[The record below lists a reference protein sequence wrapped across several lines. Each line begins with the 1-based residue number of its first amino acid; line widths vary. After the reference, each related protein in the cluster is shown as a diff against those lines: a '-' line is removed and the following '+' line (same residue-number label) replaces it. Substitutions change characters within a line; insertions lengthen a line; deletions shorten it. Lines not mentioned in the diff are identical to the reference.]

1 MKNNIKSFWIF
12 ICVMLITVSTTAQN
26 KKTLTGRVTDSTG
39 ELVIGATVL
48 ETGTS
53 NGTITSIE
61 GTYSI
66 QVSDNA
72 KSLTFSYIGYK
83 TKIIEIGKSST
94 INVKMEVD
102 ALNLDEVVVVGYG
115 SMKKSDLT
123 GAVSSVKPE
132 ELPQAATTTVAQM
145 MKGQVSGVSFTQSSS
160 QPGAKVKM
168 QIRGAAAGASPLIVI
183 DGFPVSPMWEPST
196 QTQFGKGDKED
207 ILDNLN
213 PDDIADIQVLKDA
226 SATSI
231 YGSRAAGGVILIT
244 TKRGT
249 NDKVDVSFKGS
260 YTFQTIAKK
269 PDLLSAR
276 EFMTEV
282 NKSILENYV
291 YNQGYAPWGEKPLPA
306 YNDLVAEFMAANAGQ
321 KYGGFRYDPNAI
333 DSFEGGTDWYD
344 AVTRKGGIQQYDLSV
359 KSGSAKTKYLV
370 SLGYMGNKGIAKGN
384 DYNRTTGRLNLD
396 QEFTAWLKGG
406 VSLSYSMN
414 KSNDIALSGTGDAYD
429 VFRAARTFEPT
440 LPIRDENGNYSKS
453 EVIGYAKNPVSI
465 LDVSMLTKK
474 ENMLASA
481 FIEVRP
487 FQELAIKA
495 TAGYNRK
502 VSTSSSY
509 IPSTTYEGESVNGKA
524 AKNMDE
530 QSDYLI
536 NIIAT
541 YNKTLKEKHSLSVMG
556 GWEYQRFVND
566 GFNAMNTGFPYDG
579 VKWNNLWLGTNEKP
593 TVGSYGAVS
602 ENASFLARI
611 NYTYDNRYLLTL
623 NYRMD
628 GSSNFAPNK
637 QWGHFGGGAIAW
649 RISEEAFLKDR
660 VTWLNNLKLRF
671 GAGITGYAGSLTG
684 TQTYYAADYNY
695 YFNNKPS
702 SGIGLH
708 TIGNPDLS
716 WESQRDLNLG
726 LDFGLFGNRLS
737 GSIEIY
743 ERTIFDRIGY
753 KNLMSYQEVNTLAY
767 NTERIDKTRGV
778 DLTVYAS
785 IIDSK
790 SFSWDSQLTFT
801 YYRDM
806 TTKRD
811 PSEVLEINDTEQYH
825 WNDLWYYKSDGLV
838 RPGEILSGQT
848 GAKAG
853 AVRIKDLNGYK
864 RDESGNKVYDNN
876 GKPIYLGHPDGTIDK
891 ADLVKIA
898 NNTPIPFGWS
908 NNFKY
913 KNFDLNVY
921 MYGKFNYRKDNDYKG
936 YADPVTILNGSN
948 GSGYIRNRMSFDN
961 LDSDVPSFQIWSGGY
976 GVGDYFLE
984 KSWFI
989 RLDNIT
995 LGYTLPKRLTK
1006 NICRSAR
1013 FYFAAKNLCVITPY
1027 KGADPEFEVYGGYPS
1042 VRSFTIGVD
1051 VKF

>member
-1 MKNNIKSFWIF
+1 MKKRKISFCIF
-12 ICVMLITVSTTAQN
+12 ICALLISVNGFAQT
-26 KKTLTGRVTDSTG
+26 KKTITGIVTDASN
-39 ELVIGATVL
+39 EVVIGATVM

-53 NGTITSIE
+53 NGTITTMD

-66 QVSDNA
+66 QISENA

-83 TKIIEIGKSST
+83 TQIVQIGKMAK
-94 INVKMEVD
+94 INVKMEDD
-102 ALNLDEVVVVGYG
+102 AQSLDEIVVVGYG

-123 GAVSSVKPE
+123 GAVSSVRPE
-132 ELPQAATTTVAQM
+132 DLPQAASTTVAQM
-145 MKGQVSGVSFTQSSS
+145 MKGQVSGVSFTQTSS

-168 QIRGAAAGASPLIVI
+168 QIRGAAAGADPLIVI

-196 QTQFGKGDKED
+196 QNQFGKGDKED
-207 ILDNLN
+207 VLDNLN
-213 PDDIADIQVLKDA
+213 PDDIEDIQVLKDA

-249 NDKVDVSFKGS
+249 NDKVDVSFKAS
-260 YTFQTIAKK
+260 YSFQSIDKK
-269 PDLLSAR
+269 PDLLSPK
-276 EFMTEV
+276 EFMKEV
-282 NKSILENYV
+282 NKSLLENYV
-291 YNQGYAPWGEKPLPA
+291 YDKGYGPWGDKPLPA

-321 KYGGFRYDPNAI
+321 KYGGFRYDPNTI
-333 DSFEGGTDWYD
+333 DNFQGGTDWYD

-359 KSGSAKTKYLV
+359 RGGSAKTKYLV
-370 SLGYMGNKGIAKGN
+370 SLGYMGNQGIAKGN

-396 QEFTAWLKGG
+396 QEFTSWLKGG

-429 VFRAARTFEPT
+429 VFRAARTFDPT

-481 FIEVRP
+481 FIEIKP
-487 FQELAIKA
+487 FKELSVKA

-502 VSTSSSY
+502 VATSSSY

-524 AKNMDE
+524 TKNMDE
-530 QSDYLI
+530 QSDYLL

-541 YNKTLKEKHSLSVMG
+541 YNKTFKEKHSLSVMG

-602 ENASFLARI
+602 ENASFLSRI
-611 NYTYDNRYLLTL
+611 NYSYDNRYLLTL
-623 NYRMD
+623 NYRLD
-628 GSSNFAPNK
+628 GSSNFAPNR

-649 RISEEAFLKDR
+649 RISEEEFLKDKIS
-660 VTWLNNLKLRF
+660 WLNNLKLRF
-671 GAGITGYAGSLTG
+671 GAGITGFAGNLTG
-684 TQTYYAADYNY
+684 TQTYYAAGYDY
-695 YFNNKPS
+695 YFGNKTS

-743 ERTIFDRIGY
+743 ERTIFDRIGH
-753 KNLMSYQEVNTLAY
+753 KNLMSYQEVNTIAY
-767 NTERIDKTRGV
+767 NTKRIDKTRGV
-778 DLTVYAS
+778 DVTLNST
-785 IIDSK
+785 IIDK
-790 SFSWDSQLTFT
+790 KNFTWDSQLTFT

-811 PSEVLEINDTEQYH
+811 PSEVLDINDTEEYH
-825 WNDLWYYKSDGLV
+825 WNDLWYYISDGLV
-838 RPGEILSGQT
+838 RPGDILTSQP

-864 RDESGNKVYDNN
+864 RDENGNKMYDEN
-876 GKPIYLGHPDGTIDK
+876 GKPIYLGHPDGIIDK
-891 ADLVKIA
+891 ADMVKIA

-908 NNFKY
+908 NSFKY

-921 MYGKFNYRKDNDYKG
+921 IYGKFNCRKDNDYKG
-936 YADPVTILNGSN
+936 YGDPVTILNGSN
-948 GSGYIRNRMSFDN
+948 GSRYIRNRMSFDN
-961 LDSDVPSFQIWSGGY
+961 LNSDVPSFQIWSGGN

-984 KSWFI
+984 KSWFM
-989 RLDNIT
+989 RLDNIS
-995 LGYTLPKRLTK
+995 LGYTLPKSITK
-1006 NICRSAR
+1006 KICQSAR
-1013 FYFAAKNLCVITPY
+1013 FYFAAKNVCVITPY
-1027 KGADPEFEVYGGYPS
+1027 NGGDPEYDVYAGYPS
-1042 VRSFTIGVD
+1042 IRSFTIGVD
-1051 VKF
+1051 IKF